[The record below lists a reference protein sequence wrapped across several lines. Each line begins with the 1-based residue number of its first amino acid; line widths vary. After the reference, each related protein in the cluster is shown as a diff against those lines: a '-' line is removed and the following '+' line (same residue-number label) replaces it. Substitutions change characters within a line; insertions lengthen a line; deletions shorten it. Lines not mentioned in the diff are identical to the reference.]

1 MTTLPS
7 PNPGPPS
14 LADRAG
20 RLLADSA
27 PRRLDWPMLLALAAL
42 SAIGT
47 LLVWSA
53 TYDPADPGNALGHV
67 ERQVMHLAVA
77 AVAML
82 VAAAVDF
89 RVSRAYAPILYLL
102 AVLGLVLV
110 LTPLGETINGSRSW
124 LVLGGLQM
132 QPGEIAKVG
141 LVLAV
146 AMLLGE
152 PRDGEFA
159 PTTRDVLFSL
169 AVLAAPLGLILAQ
182 PDLGTAMV
190 LTGTYLGMLAL
201 SGAPLRWVAGLVG
214 GGLLAAFSVWWF
226 GLLKDYQVERFTTF
240 VNPGA
245 DPRGIGYNAN
255 QSMIAV
261 GSGGFNGAGLFQGE
275 HTRGRFV
282 PEQHTDFIFTVA
294 GEELGFV
301 GGAVI
306 IGLIAFL
313 LWRILRVA
321 ARCEQP
327 YARMLCIGA
336 AAWLGFQSAVNIGMT
351 LGVAPI
357 TGIPLPFV
365 SYGGTAAIAN
375 MVMVGLVLNV
385 HARER
390 GVH

>member
-1 MTTLPS
+1 MTTFPRPRTG
-7 PNPGPPS
+7 PN

-20 RLLADSA
+20 RLAASAA
-27 PRRLDWPMLLALAAL
+27 PRRFDWPMLIAVAAL
-42 SAIGT
+42 SAIGC

-53 TYDPADPGNALGHV
+53 TYDPADPDRALGYV
-67 ERQVMHLAVA
+67 QRQAAHLAVGT
-77 AVAML
+77 AVLLA
-82 VAAAVDF
+82 VAAVDF
-89 RVSRAYAPILYLL
+89 RVSRAYAPFVYLA
-102 AVLGLVLV
+102 AVLGLALV
-110 LTPLGETINGSRSW
+110 LTPVGETINGSRSW

-132 QPGEIAKVG
+132 QPGEVAKLG
-141 LVLAV
+141 LVLAA

-159 PTTRDVLFSL
+159 PTVRDVLFSL
-169 AVLAAPLGLILAQ
+169 AVLAVPLGLILAQ

-190 LTGTYLGMLAL
+190 LTGTYLGMLML
-201 SGAPLRWVAGLVG
+201 SGAPVWWMAGLVG
-214 GGLLAAFSVWWF
+214 GGVLAAFSVWWF
-226 GLLKDYQVERFTTF
+226 GLLEDYQLQRFTTF
-240 VNPGA
+240 INPGA
-245 DPRGIGYNAN
+245 DPRGAGYNAN

-261 GSGGFNGAGLFQGE
+261 GSGGLNGTGLLQGE

-301 GGAVI
+301 GGIVI
-306 IGLIAFL
+306 IGLLAFV
-313 LWRILRVA
+313 LWRILRTA
-321 ARCEQP
+321 GRTEEP
-327 YARMLCIGA
+327 YARLVCVGA
-336 AAWLGFQSAVNIGMT
+336 AAWLGFQSLINIGMT

-365 SYGGTAAIAN
+365 SYGGTAAVAN
-375 MVMVGLVLNV
+375 LAMLGLVLNV

>member
-1 MTTLPS
+1 MTTVSGPH
-7 PNPGPPS
+7 PGPPS

-20 RLLADSA
+20 RMVAAVA
-27 PRRLDWPMLLALAAL
+27 PRRFDWPMLAAVAAL
-42 SAIGT
+42 SAISCV
-47 LLVWSA
+47 LVWSA
-53 TYDPADPGNALGHV
+53 TYDPADPDGALGFV
-67 ERQVMHLAVA
+67 RRQALHLAVG
-77 AVAML
+77 AVALL
-82 VAAAVDF
+82 VTAAVDF
-89 RVSRAYAPILYLL
+89 RVSRAYAPVVYLA
-102 AVLGLVLV
+102 AVLGLALV

-124 LVLGGLQM
+124 LVVAGLQM
-132 QPGEIAKVG
+132 QPGEIAKLG
-141 LVLAV
+141 LVLAA

-190 LTGTYLGMLAL
+190 LTATYLGMLAL
-201 SGAPLRWVAGLVG
+201 SGAPARWVAGLVG
-214 GGLLAAFSVWWF
+214 SGVLAAFSVWWF
-226 GLLKDYQVERFTTF
+226 GLLEEYQLQRFTTF
-240 VNPGA
+240 VDPGS
-245 DPRGIGYNAN
+245 DPRGAGYNAN

-261 GSGGFNGAGLFQGE
+261 GSGGLNGTGLLEGE

-301 GGAVI
+301 GGIAVI
-306 IGLIAFL
+306 GLLAFV
-313 LWRILRVA
+313 LWRILRTA
-321 ARCEQP
+321 GRSGEP
-327 YARMLCIGA
+327 YARLVCVGA
-336 AAWLGFQSAVNIGMT
+336 AAWLGFQGLINIGMT

-365 SYGGTAAIAN
+365 SYGGTAAVAN
-375 MVMVGLVLNV
+375 LALLGLVLNV
-385 HARER
+385 HAREH